1 MKIAKVIH
9 AFYPQRVGGSV
20 FYVKQISEKQKD
32 KYDIHIYT
40 YNLRDGFKYRDY
52 GYKVYYLNGVNFH
65 LPPNVNEWPILF
77 QLQKHLDKFKP
88 DIIEAHSHLFFPSFQ
103 AIRYAYENGIP
114 SILFIHGFMKVCD
127 WLTNSLQKLYLY
139 TMCRKLFNMAN
150 IIVTLN
156 PLDTIDVLR
165 ILGKREVI
173 PHIVLLPPFVDTEY
187 FRPNPKVEKKYDI
200 VWVGRMSQEKDLFTL
215 LYALKG
221 TKLKA
226 LLVGDGPE
234 FPRIYRFVKENNLD
248 VTFTGFVPHREVVK
262 YLWQGKIFVYPSI
275 REGAPLAILEAMSCG
290 LPVVVSNI
298 IAHRY
303 LVGGKAHYFEPRNP
317 TYLRKSLLLAKSLLE
332 DNLLEHNFREFV
344 VKNYSIDKVLE
355 YFDHLYELA
364 DIIY

>member
-114 SILFIHGFMKVCD
+114 SILFVHGFIKVCD

-139 TMCRKLFNMAN
+139 TMCRKLFGMCN

-156 PLDTIDVLR
+156 PQDTLDIEK
-165 ILGKREVI
+165 IIGKRRKYPIAVQ
-173 PHIVLLPPFVDTEY
+173 LPIFVDTDY
-187 FRPNPKVEKKYDI
+187 FRPNTNTEKIYDVI
-200 VWVGRMSQEKDLFTL
+200 WVGRMSQEKDLFTL
-215 LYALKG
+215 LRALKG
-221 TKLKA
+221 TKLKTI
-226 LLVGDGPE
+226 LVGDGPE
-234 FPRIYRFVKENNLD
+234 FPRIYRFAKENNLD

-262 YLWQGKIFVYPSI
+262 YLWQSKVFVYPSL
-275 REGAPLAILEAMSCG
+275 REGAPLAILEAMACG

-298 IAHRY
+298 PAHR
-303 LVGGKAHYFEPRNP
+303 
-317 TYLRKSLLLAKSLLE
+317 
-332 DNLLEHNFREFV
+332 NLLKNKGIYFPVKNAELLSFSLTETLEKMGILYNRYRDYV
-344 VKNYSIDKVLE
+344 VKNYSLNRIVKL
-355 YFDHLYELA
+355 FDYLYKYLREMK
-364 DIIY
+364 